1 MKQVYCSNC
10 GTRLNI
16 MRKAL
21 PKYATIID
29 VVEFHKCP
37 SVPVEFDLTPVDI
50 PKFQETKGKNK
61 FVSKLNDLAPIAPTA
76 TFGGISTAS
85 LRDRRFETSDEKPKS
100 SAPPS
105 VLELVKGMDNS
116 PPERTLVEPESG
128 D

>member
-1 MKQVYCSNC
+1 MKIVYCANC

-50 PKFQETKGKNK
+50 PVFQETKGKNK
-61 FVSKLNDLAPIAPTA
+61 FVSKLNDLIPIAPTA

-105 VLELVKGMDNS
+105 VLELIKEMENS
-116 PPERTLVEPESG
+116 TPERTIVEPESE